1 VPEAALPSPAAKDM
15 QREEQMEAAVRTQ
28 SARPQSEHD
37 ILQQLNHDYIR
48 SVEMSDV
55 RRFAEILADD
65 FLCSKPDGSLID
77 KQEFL
82 RQTARPAGL
91 SNLEALDVKIR
102 ITGDFAIIHA
112 RTQFTLPG
120 GTTGS
125 GRYTDIWAR
134 RNGSWL
140 AVAAH
145 VTRC

>member
-1 VPEAALPSPAAKDM
+1 
-15 QREEQMEAAVRTQ
+15 MEAVARTQ
-28 SARPQSEHD
+28 NSRPHSD
-37 ILQQLNHDYIR
+37 LDTLQQLNHDYIR

-55 RRFAEILADD
+55 SRFAEILADD

-82 RQTARPAGL
+82 KQTARPAGL
-91 SNLEALDVKIR
+91 SNLQALDVKIR

-112 RTQFTLPG
+112 RTQFTLAG
-120 GTTGS
+120 GADGS

-134 RNGSWL
+134 RNRSWL